1 MTARRDEL
9 QRIIAELERDLEIAR
24 RAVPDQEAARKIAR
38 DLAAI
43 RNLEF
48 HAGARA
54 SRTARRLRGRAMT
67 DVPYSV
73 SIQQDGEPLRTFNS
87 LTRDVA
93 QNYLQEFVSAGVPI
107 KNIDFGNGF
116 DITVNIP
123 DTLDGFTRLGVK
135 WIVEGGP
142 MR

>member
-1 MTARRDEL
+1 
-9 QRIIAELERDLEIAR
+9 
-24 RAVPDQEAARKIAR
+24 
-38 DLAAI
+38 
-43 RNLEF
+43 
-48 HAGARA
+48 
-54 SRTARRLRGRAMT
+54 MT

-116 DITVNIP
+116 HITVNIP
-123 DTLDGFTRLGVK
+123 DTLDGFARLGVK